1 VLILKRKPENPCKT
15 REVVETKKEV
25 GWKKIAFGCFLNV
38 NSRFVRQDTR
48 KMLFPNPTDKVR
60 GIVLVL
66 SQPEFAFLTD
76 NVENLRKQMSE
87 NHLVAKE
94 LARLSWPTSPGT

>member
-1 VLILKRKPENPCKT
+1 
-15 REVVETKKEV
+15 
-25 GWKKIAFGCFLNV
+25 
-38 NSRFVRQDTR
+38 
-48 KMLFPNPTDKVR
+48 MLFPNPTDKVR

-66 SQPEFAFLTD
+66 SQPEFAFLAD
-76 NVENLRKQMSE
+76 NVEDLRKQMSE